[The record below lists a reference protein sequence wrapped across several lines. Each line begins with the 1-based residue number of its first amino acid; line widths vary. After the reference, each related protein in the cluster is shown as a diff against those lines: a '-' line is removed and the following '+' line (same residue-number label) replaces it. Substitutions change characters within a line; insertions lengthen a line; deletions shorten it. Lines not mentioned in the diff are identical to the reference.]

1 MSRLKRSSHKG
12 ELRTGFTT
20 GACAAAASAAA
31 ARALLS
37 KQNPSNITITLPNG
51 DNAEFAVN
59 YLPADSGV
67 LAQVI
72 KDGGDDPDCTHGLAI
87 HALIEPINGHA
98 IEVKGGLGVATV
110 TLPGLELAVG
120 QPAINPVPK
129 ANILAMVERERKHSE
144 QPTQGLVI
152 TISVPKGEEA
162 AKQTISERLG
172 LIGGISILGTRGTVK
187 PFSTSAYA
195 ASVRQSIEIG
205 TENGHRAFCL
215 TTGGRTEAAAM
226 KIYPQFVPMQFIQA
240 GDFIGVGLRCAKRC
254 NANSIHLVVMIG
266 KLCKLISG
274 RMMTHVSGHGID
286 FGLLADRADHC
297 GYPSHLV
304 NEIANSRTGRQV
316 LDLVRGTERQQAFL
330 ADLCLLAQ
338 QHASEYIKHQFP
350 VEVTL
355 VDFDGPQLAN
365 SFPINQRDN
374 ESKSMV
380 SQSGC
385 SDHTEIMDKE
395 AQ

>member
-1 MSRLKRSSHKG
+1 MSRLKRSANRG

-31 ARALLS
+31 TRALLTQAFDAS
-37 KQNPSNITITLPNG
+37 VTITLPNG
-51 DNAEFAVN
+51 DAASFAVE
-59 YLPADSGV
+59 YLPTEIGV

-87 HALIEPINGHA
+87 QSFVQLEDSQADVTIY
-98 IEVKGGLGVATV
+98 GGIGVATV
-110 TLPGLELAVG
+110 TLPGLELPVG
-120 QPAINPVPK
+120 QPAINPVPR
-129 ANILAMVERERKHSE
+129 ANIIAMMERERRHSTT
-144 QPTQGLVI
+144 PNQGLSV
-152 TISVPKGEEA
+152 TISVPEGEQA

-205 TENGHRAFCL
+205 TENGLRAFCL

-226 KIYPQFVPMQFIQA
+226 KIHSTMQPMQFVQA

-254 NANSIHLVVMIG
+254 KSDSLHLVVMVG

-274 RMMTHVSGHGID
+274 TMMTHVSGRGID
-286 FGLLADRADHC
+286 FELLAQRAELCQIPTHIIEQIRC
-297 GYPSHLV
+297 
-304 NEIANSRTGRQV
+304 ARTGRQV
-316 LDLVRGTERQQAFL
+316 LDLVRDMPEGQGFL
-330 ADLCLLAQ
+330 TDLCQLAQ
-338 QHASEYIKHQFP
+338 QHCSDYIKHEIP

-365 SFPINQRDN
+365 WQPL
-374 ESKSMV
+374 
-380 SQSGC
+380 
-385 SDHTEIMDKE
+385 TEKPFVE
-395 AQ
+395 ELQ